1 MPDLRDRFRSLDQLP
16 APDLWAEV
24 ADRAEAPQKTN
35 WPFAL
40 GALAAIVLV
49 AVVIGL
55 QLRSGALVGGPG
67 PSETAAPPASV
78 EASPS
83 AEPSPSVQPSV
94 EPSPSDELPAFV
106 CGQTF
111 TSAATANSI
120 VNLADVRVGTHS
132 GYDRIVFE
140 YAGDYVP
147 GVEVRLAEEPFTRD
161 PSGLPMPVNGSPVY
175 LIVITGG
182 TKVDANGSP
191 TYTGPTDFQPG
202 YEQIYQLTERGDF
215 EAVNSWYL
223 GVNGGTC
230 LRVFHLT
237 DPSRIVID
245 VQH

>member
-1 MPDLRDRFRSLDQLP
+1 MPDLRDRFRSLDRVP

-24 ADRAEAPQKTN
+24 TDRAQAPQKTN
-35 WPFAL
+35 WSFAL
-40 GALAAIVLV
+40 GAAAVVVLL

-55 QLRSGALVGGPG
+55 QLRSGALVGGPA
-67 PSETAAPPASV
+67 STETPNPAASA

-83 AEPSPSVQPSV
+83 AAPSPSVQPSP
-94 EPSPSDELPAFV
+94 ERSPSSELPAFL
-106 CGQTF
+106 CEQTI
-111 TSAATANSI
+111 TSAATANSV
-120 VNLADVRVGTHS
+120 VNLVDVRVGTHS

-147 GVEVRLAEEPFTRD
+147 RVEVRIAEEPFTRD
-161 PSGLPMPVNGSPVY
+161 PSGLPMTVNGSPVY
-175 LIVITGG
+175 EIVITGG
-182 TKVDANGSP
+182 TKVDVSGSA

-202 YEQIYQLTERGDF
+202 YKQVYQLTERGDF

-230 LRVFHLT
+230 LRVFPLT
-237 DPSRIVID
+237 GPSRIVID